1 MLIRLKNDMQSEMTV
16 AQIQQVRKQSE
27 LLNQEKEILNKELSF
42 YFMGKGKISNNVDQN
57 DY

>member
-16 AQIQQVRKQSE
+16 TQIQQVRKQSE